1 MPQPR
6 KSQISLIDTPYYHC
20 VSRCVRRSF
29 LCGIDK
35 YSGQS
40 YEHRR
45 GWVEERLLFLSTV
58 FAIDICAYAVMNN
71 HTHVVLCVDRAL
83 ADNWDIDEVLRRYH
97 KLHKGTLLTQKFMNG
112 DTLSQGELITFDETI
127 EAYRQRLYDISWFMR
142 DLNEYIARQAN
153 KEDGCTGRF
162 WEGRFKSQALLDESA
177 VLACMAY
184 VDLNPIRAKMEKT
197 PETSKHTSI
206 KKRIHAIK
214 NQQPQP
220 SVLMPFV
227 GNPRENMPR
236 GISYSLKDYCE
247 LVDTTGRCIRDDKAG
262 HIDNTHSPILQR
274 LGLDSAQWLTLTTE
288 FEKHFCYAAG
298 PEQMMNAFKRHTHH
312 QRLRGMTKAKELLN
326 ALKSISNSTI
336 MHIL

>member
-6 KSQISLIDTPYYHC
+6 KSQISLVDTPYYHC

-29 LCGIDK
+29 LCGVDK

-58 FAIDICAYAVMNN
+58 YSIDICAYAVMNN
-71 HTHVVLCVDRAL
+71 HTHVVLCVDKTM
-83 ADNWDIDEVLRRYH
+83 ADNWDSDEVLRRYH
-97 KLHKGTLLTQKFMNG
+97 KLHRGTLLTQKFMNG
-112 DTLSQGELITFDETI
+112 DTLSQGELITFDETV
-127 EAYRQRLYDISWFMR
+127 ETYRQRLYDISWFMR
-142 DLNEYIARQAN
+142 DLNEYIAREAN

-184 VDLNPIRAKMEKT
+184 VDLNPIRAKMAKT

-220 SVLMPFV
+220 NVLMPFV
-227 GNPRENMPR
+227 GNPRENIPR
-236 GISYSLKDYCE
+236 GIAYSLKDYCE

-298 PEQMMNAFKRHTHH
+298 TEQMMNAFKRHTHH
-312 QRLRGMTKAKELLN
+312 QRLRGMTKARELLRR
-326 ALKSISNSTI
+326 A
-336 MHIL
+336 

>member
-20 VSRCVRRSF
+20 VSRCVRQSY
-29 LCGIDK
+29 LCGTDK
-35 YSGQS
+35 HSGQS

-45 GWVEERLLFLSTV
+45 GWVEERLLFLATV

-71 HTHVVLCVDRAL
+71 HTHVVLCVDKAL
-83 ADNWDIDEVLRRYH
+83 ADNWDSDEVLRRYH
-97 KLHKGTLLTQKFMNG
+97 KLHRGTLLTQKFMNG
-112 DTLSQGELITFDETI
+112 DTLSQGELITFDETV
-127 EAYRQRLYDISWFMR
+127 ETYRQRLYEISWFMR
-142 DLNEYIARQAN
+142 DLNEYIAREAN

-177 VLACMAY
+177 VLACMTY

-206 KKRIHAIK
+206 KKRIHAAK
-214 NQQPQP
+214 NQLPQP
-220 SVLMPFV
+220 SVLTPFV
-227 GNPRENMPR
+227 GNPRENIPK
-236 GISYSLKDYCE
+236 GIPYSLKDYCE

-262 HIDNTHSPILQR
+262 HIDNTQSPILER

-298 PEQMMNAFKRHTHH
+298 AEQMMNAFKRHTHH
-312 QRLRGMTKAKELLN
+312 QRLRGMTKAKALLKR
-326 ALKSISNSTI
+326 A
-336 MHIL
+336 

>member
-71 HTHVVLCVDRAL
+71 HTHVVLCVDKAL
-83 ADNWDIDEVLRRYH
+83 ADNWDNYEVLRRYH
-97 KLHKGTLLTQKFMNG
+97 KLHRGTLLTQKFMNG

-127 EAYRQRLYDISWFMR
+127 ETYRQRLYDISWFMR
-142 DLNEYIARQAN
+142 DLNEHIAREAN

-184 VDLNPIRAKMEKT
+184 VDLNPIRAKIEKT
-197 PETSKHTSI
+197 PETSKYTSI
-206 KKRIHAIK
+206 NKRIHAAK
-214 NQQPQP
+214 NQQSQP

-227 GNPRENMPR
+227 GNSREEMPK
-236 GISYSLKDYCE
+236 GIAYSLKDYCE

-262 HIDNTHSPILQR
+262 HIDNTQNPILQR

-298 PEQMMNAFKRHTHH
+298 AEQMMNAFKRHTHH
-312 QRLRGMTKAKELLN
+312 QRLRGMTKAKELLKR
-326 ALKSISNSTI
+326 A
-336 MHIL
+336 

>member
-6 KSQISLIDTPYYHC
+6 KSQISLVDTPYYHC

-58 FAIDICAYAVMNN
+58 FSIGISAYAVMNN
-71 HTHVVLCVDRAL
+71 HTHIVLCVDKTL
-83 ADNWDIDEVLRRYH
+83 ACNWDTDEVLRRYH
-97 KLHKGTLLTQKFMNG
+97 RLHKGTLLTQKFMNG
-112 DTLSQGELITFDETI
+112 DTLSQGELITFDETV
-127 EAYRQRLYDISWFMR
+127 ETYRKRLYEISWFMR
-142 DLNEYIARQAN
+142 DLNEYIAREAN

-184 VDLNPIRAKMEKT
+184 VDLNPIRAKTEKT

-206 KKRIHAIK
+206 KKRIHDAK
-214 NQQPQP
+214 NQQSQP
-220 SVLMPFV
+220 CVLMPFV
-227 GNPRENMPR
+227 GNPHEKMPK
-236 GISYSLKDYCE
+236 GIAFSLKDYCE
-247 LVDTTGRCIRDDKAG
+247 LLDTTGRCIRDDKAG
-262 HIDNTHSPILQR
+262 YIDNTQSPILER
-274 LGLDSAQWLTLTTE
+274 LGLDSVQWLTLTTE

-298 PEQMMNAFKRHTHH
+298 AEQMMNAFKRHTHH
-312 QRLRGMTKAKELLN
+312 QRLRGMTKAKELLKR
-326 ALKSISNSTI
+326 A
-336 MHIL
+336 

>member
-20 VSRCVRRSF
+20 VSRCVRQSF
-29 LCGIDK
+29 LCGVDAH
-35 YSGQS
+35 SGQS

-71 HTHVVLCVDRAL
+71 HTHVVLCVDKTMA
-83 ADNWDIDEVLRRYH
+83 AHWANDEVLRRYH
-97 KLHKGTLLTQKFMNG
+97 KLHRGTLLTQKFMNG
-112 DTLSQGELITFDETI
+112 DTLSQGELITFDETV
-127 EAYRQRLYDISWFMR
+127 ETYRQRLYDISWFMR
-142 DLNEYIARQAN
+142 DLNEYIAREAN

-184 VDLNPIRAKMEKT
+184 VDLNPIRAKMANT

-206 KKRIHAIK
+206 KKRIHAAK
-214 NQQPQP
+214 NQQSQP
-220 SVLMPFV
+220 CILMPFV
-227 GNPRENMPR
+227 GNPREEMPQ
-236 GISYSLKDYCE
+236 GIAYSLKDYCE
-247 LVDTTGRCIRDDKAG
+247 LVDTTGRFIRDDKAG
-262 HIDNTHSPILQR
+262 HIDNIHSPILQR
-274 LGLDSAQWLTLTTE
+274 LGLDAAQWLTLTTE

-298 PEQMMNAFKRHTHH
+298 AEQMMNAFKRHTHH
-312 QRLRGMTKAKELLN
+312 QRLRGMAKARELLKR
-326 ALKSISNSTI
+326 A
-336 MHIL
+336 